1 MFCPRCGQE
10 RISTETSFCS
20 RCGFLLSGTLELMM
34 TGGVNPNL
42 PAETRG
48 KGQSPR
54 SRGIKKG
61 LFIFLLTFL
70 IVPIIAILTVA
81 TNAEPYMVVIASILL
96 AVGGLLRMAYAVMFE
111 SSVESAGTG
120 STTASIK
127 QALAERM
134 SGSHTLPP
142 PQSDPIP
149 AYMSPGAGKWQDTNE
164 LEPASVTDGTT
175 QLLENQELDQ

>member
-1 MFCPRCGQE
+1 
-10 RISTETSFCS
+10 
-20 RCGFLLSGTLELMM
+20 MM

-96 AVGGLLRMAYAVMFE
+96 AVGGLLRMAYAMMFE
-111 SSVESAGTG
+111 SSAESAGTG

-127 QALAERM
+127 QALAERIG
-134 SGSHTLPP
+134 GSHSLPP
-142 PQSDPIP
+142 PQTDPIP
-149 AYMSPGAGKWQDTNE
+149 AYMSPGAGKWQNTNE